1 MVILHVHKCC
11 IRIGLTIIVPSL
23 EAGRMPVVGYLPFP
37 EPLEKLQ
44 IFLIFAFSSATS
56 IDELCSI
63 LLAFFFQIVR
73 DFLQILCSGFRI
85 YSKRLHIIMIQ
96 KPYRFLNLM
105 KHFFFPF
112 PYGLFPDESIFIG
125 TGFQLGSINENGFHR

>member
-23 EAGRMPVVGYLPFP
+23 EAGRMPVVGHLPFP

-63 LLAFFFQIVR
+63 LLAFFFQIAR
-73 DFLQILCSGFRI
+73 DFLQILRSGFRI

-96 KPYRFLNLM
+96 KPYSFLNLM

-112 PYGLFPDESIFIG
+112 SYRFLPDKRIFIG
-125 TGFQLGSINENGFHR
+125 ASLQFCSINKNGFCG